1 MSTGDGGALRIQLLG
16 PVRAWRADRELTL
29 GAARQRAVLGMLAAR
44 ANQPVSRDEL
54 IDGIWGPEPPASAVN
69 GVHIYIAGLRR
80 ALEPRRA
87 HRAPGRIVLGSGQGY
102 QLLVEPG
109 QVDVMAFEA
118 NLERARKARTAG
130 DLAAAAQSLDAAL
143 GLWQASPLPEIRGP
157 WAEVERVRLSE
168 LRLTAIEERLD
179 VLLAQGRHNEAV
191 VELAG
196 LVRGHPLRERFR
208 GQLMLALYRSGRQ
221 AEALELYAGTRR
233 ILVEELGIEPSPA
246 LRDLHAHILGG
257 HIPGGG
263 APLSSADPPPEVVH
277 APATPIPQELPPDVE
292 AFTGRNDEL
301 AVLDGLL
308 PAVTATALVI
318 SVVCGTAGVGKT
330 ALAVHWAHR
339 VRDRFPDGQLYLDL
353 RGYDP
358 GQPMS
363 PDDALARFLRSLG
376 VPERDVPADLDER
389 SARYRSLL
397 NGRRVLVVLDN
408 AAAPDQVYPLLPG
421 TASCAV
427 IVTSRDPLT
436 GLVARHGARRLE
448 LDLLPPADAA
458 ELLRALIGER
468 VHTEPE
474 PAAAL
479 ARQCARLPLALRV
492 AAEFAASRP
501 AMTISQLTGELAD
514 ERRRLSLLDAD
525 GDPRTAIRSVF
536 SWSYR
541 HLPADAARAFRLLGP
556 HPGPDIGPSATAALT
571 ATTLEHS
578 QLVLDQL
585 SCAHLIYSA
594 QPGRYGL
601 HDLLRA
607 YAKDVAHDDP
617 DETEDAL
624 TRVFDHYLAT
634 ASAAMNILFPAEQRL
649 APGVPALGAVAA
661 SSHVT
666 SPASARVWLDA
677 ELANLVSAVAYCAD
691 NGRPGYAT
699 RLAATLFRYLD
710 DGHYSDAIVVHSH
723 ACLAAQRMDDRAAE
737 AIALGNL
744 GVVAWRQGRYDQA
757 VGFHERALALSQE
770 TGDHVGQGRA
780 LGNLGLVHWQHGR
793 YPEAASKLAQAL
805 ALFREIGDRTGEA
818 RTLSNLGILDWQQER
833 YAPAASYHQQALA
846 LYRDMGDGPGEAR
859 ALGNL
864 GSVYVQQGRYPQAAE
879 CQRQA
884 LALFR
889 EIGYQVGGARAL
901 SDLGLVHARQGHHD
915 QAADCQRKALALFRE
930 ADYPIGEAEALHR
943 LGEVLLAVGRTDE
956 ARSHLRHALA
966 RYADLG
972 LPEAEQVR
980 ARLTAL
986 TG

>member
-1 MSTGDGGALRIQLLG
+1 LRVSTGDGGALRIQLLG
-16 PVRAWRADRELTL
+16 PVRAWWADQELTL

-54 IDGIWGPEPPASAVN
+54 IDGIWGPDPPASAVN

-87 HRAPGRIVLGSGQGY
+87 HRAPGRIVLGGGQSY
-102 QLLVEPG
+102 QLLVERG
-109 QVDVMAFEA
+109 QVDAMAFEA

-130 DLAAAAQSLDAAL
+130 DVAAAAQSLDAAL
-143 GLWQASPLPEIRGP
+143 QLWQASPLPEIRGP
-157 WAEVERVRLSE
+157 WAEVERIRLSE

-191 VELAG
+191 VELTG

-221 AEALELYAGTRR
+221 ADALELYAGTRR

-257 HIPGGG
+257 G
-263 APLSSADPPPEVVH
+263 APLSSADPPSAVVH
-277 APATPIPQELPPDVE
+277 APAAPIPQELPPDVD

-339 VRDRFPDGQLYLDL
+339 VRDTFPDGQLYLNL

-408 AAAPDQVYPLLPG
+408 AATPDQVYPLLPG
-421 TASCAV
+421 AASCAV

-436 GLVARHGARRLE
+436 GLVARHGARRLD

-458 ELLRALIGER
+458 ELLHALIGER
-468 VHTEPE
+468 VRTEPDS
-474 PAAAL
+474 AAEL
-479 ARQCARLPLALRV
+479 AGQCARLPLALRV

-514 ERRRLSLLDAD
+514 ERRRLFLLDAD

-556 HPGPDIGPSATAALT
+556 HPGPDIDPAATAALT
-571 ATTLEHS
+571 AATLEHS
-578 QLVLDQL
+578 QLILDQL
-585 SCAHLIYSA
+585 SCAHLIYSV

-607 YAKDVAHDDP
+607 YAKDVARDNP
-617 DETEDAL
+617 GETEDAL
-624 TRVFDHYLAT
+624 TRVLDYYLAT
-634 ASAAMNILFPAEQRL
+634 ASAAMNTLFPAEH
-649 APGVPALGAVAA
+649 APAEPAA
-661 SSHVT
+661 SPHVA
-666 SPASARVWLDA
+666 SPASARAWLDT
-677 ELANLVSAVAYCAD
+677 ERANLVSAVAYCAG

-723 ACLAAQRMDDRAAE
+723 ARLAAQRMDDRAAE

-770 TGDHVGQGRA
+770 AGEHVGQGRA

-793 YPEAASKLAQAL
+793 YPEAASKLGQAL

-818 RTLSNLGILDWQQER
+818 RTLSNLGILDWQQDR

-846 LYRDMGDGPGEAR
+846 LYRDMGDRPGEAR

-864 GSVYVQQGRYPQAAE
+864 GSVFVQQGRYPQAAD

-901 SDLGLVHARQGHHD
+901 SDLGLVHERQGHHH
-915 QAADCQRKALALFRE
+915 QAADCQRQALAVFRE

-956 ARSHLRHALA
+956 ARSHLQHALA